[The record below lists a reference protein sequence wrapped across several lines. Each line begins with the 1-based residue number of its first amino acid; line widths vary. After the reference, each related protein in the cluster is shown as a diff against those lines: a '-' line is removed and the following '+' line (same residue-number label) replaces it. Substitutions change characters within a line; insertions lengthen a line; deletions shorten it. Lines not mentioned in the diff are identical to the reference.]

1 MRRLLRKTSILFFLL
16 ALFVGIVH
24 AGPPKMPMVIHGE
37 VIVDGRQVPNNTVL
51 KVTLG
56 RFDLSSQTTLTE
68 TEGSRYRMEI
78 PAYDP
83 EKTDKQGAK
92 EGEEVKFVS
101 LGNDSLSNI
110 SPIKWKTGSVVR
122 QDIFIRTTVQKYP
135 EILSA
140 SAKKEAEG
148 KWIFKCNVKPL
159 EQKGLEGAS
168 ILYKVRWF
176 LKKKQEGPD
185 KEKEGQRV
193 LVKEDILK
201 DLRAAKESEIKYEA
215 QLDEGHFEVY
225 VTPQLNDGT
234 KGPSAMKRVFP
245 VITQTEL

>member
-1 MRRLLRKTSILFFLL
+1 MCCGKVKRGCSGISICSSKGNPRDNKGRWTVKMRLFLTKTSILFFLFT
-16 ALFVGIVH
+16 LFTGIIH
-24 AGPPKMPMVIHGE
+24 AGPPKMPMVIYGE
-37 VIVDGRQVPNNTVL
+37 VIVDGKQVPKDTVL

-68 TEGSRYRMEI
+68 TEVSQYRMEI

-92 EGEEVKFVS
+92 EGEEVRFIS
-101 LGNDSLSNI
+101 LANDSLSNI

-122 QDIFIRTTVQKYP
+122 QDIFIRTTVQKYA

-140 SAKKEAEG
+140 SAKKDAGG
-148 KWIFKCNVKPL
+148 KWTFKCNVKPL

-168 ILYKVRWF
+168 ISYKVRWF
-176 LKKKQEGPD
+176 LKKKQVGPD
-185 KEKEGQRV
+185 KEKEGQMG

-201 DLRAAKESEIKYEA
+201 DLRAAKESEIKYDGK
-215 QLDEGHFEVY
+215 LD
-225 VTPQLNDGT
+225 
-234 KGPSAMKRVFP
+234 
-245 VITQTEL
+245 